1 MEKHMA
7 VCPYC
12 GAGCK
17 LDLLVENG
25 QVVGAE
31 GLDGITNQGE
41 LCLKGLHGYD
51 FINDTKILTPRIYHP
66 MIRREK
72 GARARDM
79 GRGAGFHGAEAHG
92 HQGEVRP

>member
-1 MEKHMA
+1 MRISRDTVA
-7 VCPYC
+7 TV
-12 GAGCK
+12 GFTVT
-17 LDLLVENG
+17 DENG

-72 GARARDM
+72 GAHTSRHPA
-79 GRGAGFHGAEAHG
+79 AHL
-92 HQGEVRP
+92 